1 MEICSSKYK
10 LNYHVITHLQCK
22 LPKMHNL
29 HFLWLRIRTDIQ
41 KMPTY
46 MNLYLT
52 MYNMHPN
59 MHYYVKVHKH
69 VLVQYS
75 NGLKEIGCQIL
86 LYLNTIW
93 ITDSSTIW
101 IPDKLTLSFF
111 LMYWSNIQMV
121 GLVHVHSTIWIPNHL
136 KSEFL
141 KVWYSN
147 GRYSDPH
154 CIWILSKWIFQCL
167 F

>member
-1 MEICSSKYK
+1 MKIRMKVCIFCDCEFVQIYRKCLLIWIY
-10 LNYHVITHLQCK
+10 TLQC
-22 LPKMHNL
+22 
-29 HFLWLRIRTDIQ
+29 ITCIQ
-41 KMPTY
+41 ICIIMWKY
-46 MNLYLT
+46 
-52 MYNMHPN
+52 
-59 MHYYVKVHKH
+59 KH